1 MRFTKREVAL
11 AVALLSSG
19 VFAAP
24 TSKFEA
30 RAGVNPLTL
39 AKAVGGGIK
48 DMGSSSGGNNAGSSS
63 PTINTSGQPVFSNTN
78 APAGFSEQEA
88 ALKPSKQKR

>member
-24 TSKFEA
+24 TPNFEA
-30 RAGVNPLTL
+30 RAVTTQVIKAGLNAAQSGAGGVGDDSSQPPPIPNNGPSSYDPNTLNPDEIAAAEQS
-39 AKAVGGGIK
+39 AK
-48 DMGSSSGGNNAGSSS
+48 
-63 PTINTSGQPVFSNTN
+63 SN
-78 APAGFSEQEA
+78 
-88 ALKPSKQKR
+88 KR